1 MRSLTFLALL
11 FCASFMQAQE
21 NAGSEVG
28 GVEILNAD
36 VWEFDQARAQG
47 AQVLKGNVRFKHGKA
62 IMKCDSAYLYE
73 DERVRAMGRV
83 NINQGDT
90 LFVDGDVLEYE
101 SNARMARL
109 EGNVH
114 LRNGDMELTTPALD
128 YDMNAKRA
136 LYTSGG
142 RIISKKEN
150 NTLTSDVGLYLA
162 DTRSFIFS
170 RNVLLDHPEHTITSD
185 TMHYGTSSGIA
196 EFFGPTQILQDST
209 IITTLRGTY
218 DTRNERARFTKRSS
232 ILSGGRLLEGDSLH
246 YDRPTGIGRAWG
258 NVAVTDTASDMIVTG
273 DEGFYDESN
282 ERSMITG
289 HAELVIL
296 MDGDSLFLHGDSIF
310 TVPDSAGKR
319 VLAHRNVRFFKSD
332 MQGVCDTLIYS
343 DADSLIRMFNAPVL
357 WSGSDQ
363 ITGDHIRIAMK
374 DGQAHRL
381 FVEDNAFLVSQADS
395 VHFDQVAGT
404 TMTGYFVNNELDR
417 ILTEGN
423 ARTVYF
429 AREEKDGIE
438 SIIGVNRADCS
449 RISVKLAEGKVGT
462 VTFMEQPDAILYPID
477 KAPTNELRME
487 GSDWRDD
494 ERPMDRQAIFD
505 Q

>member
-1 MRSLTFLALL
+1 MRFLTFFALL
-11 FCASFMQAQE
+11 VCSCVLHAQE
-21 NAGSEVG
+21 SEGSRTG

-73 DERVRAMGRV
+73 DERVRAMGHV

-90 LFVDGDVLEYE
+90 LFVDGDMLDYE
-101 SNARMARL
+101 SRTRMARL

-114 LRNGDMELTTPALD
+114 LRNADMELTSPALD
-128 YDMNAKRA
+128 YDMKAKRA
-136 LYTSGG
+136 LYTNGA
-142 RIISKKEN
+142 RIVSRKEN

-162 DTRSFIFS
+162 DSRSFIFS
-170 RNVLLDHPEHTITSD
+170 RNVLLEHPDHTITSD
-185 TMHYGTSSGIA
+185 TMHYRTGNGVA
-196 EFFGPTQILQDST
+196 EFFGPTQILQNNT
-209 IITTLRGTY
+209 VINTLRGTY

-232 ILSGGRLLEGDSLH
+232 ILSGGRSLNGDSLH
-246 YDRPTGIGRAWG
+246 YDKPTGIGRAWG
-258 NVAVTDTASDMIVTG
+258 NVVVTDTASDMIVNG
-273 DEGFYDESN
+273 DEGFYDEIKD
-282 ERSMITG
+282 RSMITG

-310 TVPDSAGKR
+310 TTPDSTGKHIM
-319 VLAHRNVRFFKSD
+319 AYRNVRFFKSD

-374 DGQAHRL
+374 EGKAHRL
-381 FVEDNAFLVSQADS
+381 FVEENAFLVSKADS

-404 TMTGYFVNNELDR
+404 TMTGFFANNELDR

-429 AREEKDGIE
+429 AREEKDGLE

-462 VTFMEQPDAILYPID
+462 VTFMDRPDAILYPID

-494 ERPMDRQAIFD
+494 ERPIDRQAIFD